1 MTQDHHSINASLLP
15 PILQDLVALIG
26 LPLTMSLV
34 YAYGGTRL
42 FVPKREV
49 VENHY
54 LATLLGIE
62 AANKLVAHYGGEEH
76 FDIPLAMRALKAVR
90 NAQIRA
96 ERQNESE
103 RVLARR
109 YKTTERNIRLI
120 CGERVDDRQTA
131 LF

>member
-1 MTQDHHSINASLLP
+1 MTLDESHIDLLP
-15 PILQDLVALIG
+15 PILQDMVELIG
-26 LPLTMSLV
+26 LALTMKLV
-34 YAYGGTRL
+34 EAHGGTRL

-49 VENHY
+49 AGDHP
-54 LATLLGIE
+54 LAKLIGSE
-62 AANKLVAHYGGEEH
+62 AAQMLIDAYGGEEH

-96 ERQNESE
+96 ERKNESE

-109 YKTTERNIRLI
+109 YQTTERNIRLI